1 MYKITP
7 NNDNV
12 IVEMTNPETVSS
24 GGIVM
29 PNDVVEEATLAT
41 VLVPASDSYFR
52 NGELRDSPVYKAGD
66 VVRLPKGKCGTQMP
80 ESPKGKEW
88 RCVPEDAI
96 YYKVEEI

>member
-1 MYKITP
+1 MLKITP

-12 IVEMTNPETVSS
+12 IVEMTNPETVSK

-29 PNDVVEEATLAT
+29 PNDVVEESTLAT
-41 VLVPASDSYFR
+41 VIVGATHSYH
-52 NGELRDSPVYKAGD
+52 RDGTERKRVYETGD
-66 VVRLPKGKCGTQMP
+66 VVRLPRGKCGTQMP